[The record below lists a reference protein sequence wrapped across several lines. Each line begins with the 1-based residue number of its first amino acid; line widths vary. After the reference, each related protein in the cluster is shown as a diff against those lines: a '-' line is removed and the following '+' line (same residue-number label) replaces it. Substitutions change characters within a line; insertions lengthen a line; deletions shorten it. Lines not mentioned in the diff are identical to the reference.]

1 MGGVQT
7 RTQGYGIMVAKRKYY
22 RFIGDGSN
30 CWLSKQDVET
40 MKENLHEPLGY
51 MEGLIKINVSK
62 IMPNKK
68 TMWFD
73 DKDFIECDEETEA
86 I

>member
-1 MGGVQT
+1 LGGVQT
-7 RTQGYGIMVAKRKYY
+7 RTQGYGIMVAFRKYY

-30 CWLSKQDVET
+30 CWLSKKDVEI
-40 MKENLHEPLGY
+40 MKENLHEPLDY

>member
-1 MGGVQT
+1 
-7 RTQGYGIMVAKRKYY
+7 MVAKRNYY

-30 CWLSKQDVET
+30 CWLSKQDVEK
-40 MKENLHEPLGY
+40 MKETLHEPLDY
-51 MEGLIKINVSK
+51 MEGLVKINVSK

-73 DKDFIECDEETEA
+73 DRDFIECDEH
-86 I
+86 